1 MEKKSGATVSSFLM
15 ALNVSDSD
23 LTAPSIA
30 ALKTVAIADESVKPI
45 VAQAV
50 LRRIRQMPTSKW
62 NAVVVST
69 LWRHQLFIVN
79 DSSPLLSEIENFLSD
94 GLVGLD
100 HATQAGI
107 LRACAQ
113 IEHPSSSIKLAMAQF
128 LSTKPTSRPLLAVS
142 LFLMRHQMGHHLA
155 EIFSDEKYASRV
167 HSSLLRIQKE
177 IDRAFATDPESA
189 EDERAYLTA
198 MTKLRDFLTKAL
210 GKDGEIFK
218 TSPLSLETSE
228 FFCSSCGRR
237 IKVASG
243 RTDARMKV
251 NCSNCGATMSGP
263 PDTE

>member
-1 MEKKSGATVSSFLM
+1 MEKKTGATVSSFLV
-15 ALNVSDSD
+15 AVNLSDSD

-30 ALKTVAIADESVKPI
+30 ALKTVAITDESVKLM

-50 LRRIRQMPTSKW
+50 LSRIRHMPTSKW

-69 LWRHQLFIVN
+69 LWRHQLFLVK
-79 DSSPLLSEIENFLSD
+79 DSSSLLSEIEKFLSD
-94 GLVGLD
+94 GLIGLD

-107 LRACAQ
+107 LRSCAQ
-113 IEHPSSSIKLAMAQF
+113 MDQPSSLIKQAMVQF

-155 EIFSDEKYASRV
+155 EVFSDEKYAIRV

-177 IDRAFATDPESA
+177 IDRAFATEPESA
-189 EDERAYLTA
+189 EDERIYLTA
-198 MTKLRDFLTKAL
+198 MAKLRDFLTKAL
-210 GKDGEIFK
+210 GEDGEIFK
-218 TSPLSLETSE
+218 VSPLSLDSND
-228 FFCSSCGRR
+228 FSCSSCGRK

-243 RTDARMKV
+243 RTDARMRV
-251 NCSNCGATMSGP
+251 NCSNCGAPMSGP